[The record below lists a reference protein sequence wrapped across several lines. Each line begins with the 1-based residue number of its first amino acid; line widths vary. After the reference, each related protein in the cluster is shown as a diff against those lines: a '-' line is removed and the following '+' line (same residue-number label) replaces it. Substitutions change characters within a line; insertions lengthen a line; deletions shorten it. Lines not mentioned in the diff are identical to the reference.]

1 MADKAVIQ
9 TLHNEVEDRRE
20 SIIQFLRDICAIP
33 SMDSQLGE
41 VGERIAAEMRQLG
54 FDEIRFDKMGNIL
67 GRVGHGP
74 TVIVYDSHIDTVG
87 IGDADAWEWDPFEGK
102 VEDGIFY
109 ARGASDEKG
118 STPGMVYGIALG
130 RDLGLFSKDDFTI
143 YYFGNMEEWCDGIGP
158 NSFVE
163 VDPKVRPD
171 FVVIGEPTNLDV
183 YRGHKGRLELKI
195 TVKGK
200 SAHAAANQLGD
211 NATYKMMPIIDA
223 ISKMEPELG
232 THEFLGSGKITVS
245 DMKVS
250 TPSIN
255 AVPDECSIFIDRR
268 MTFGETREDVR
279 VQLENIVPIDS
290 KAQVTIEELFY
301 EEPSYTGF
309 VFPVDK
315 YYPAW
320 ALDEDHPLVA
330 IGQDTRRAIG
340 LPDTP
345 SGKWGFS
352 TNGTYWAGKAG
363 IPSIGFGPGS
373 ELNAHTI
380 EEHVPLDEVVKAT
393 EFYALLP
400 AMLRKQWS
408 DVTENY
414 PKPLRWV
421 ANGRPRTIAA
431 SAAVDDLFPEGIFK
445 KVSNFHRQIPGYKIS
460 PLKSLPNLASMIGV
474 DSIWVK
480 DEAERMDLNSFKV
493 MGGYFA
499 VYRFIREKLGLDEDQ
514 ELTYA
519 QLMSDDVQAQLQD
532 VIFATATDGNHGRGV
547 AWAASQ
553 LGCKAI
559 IYVHKD
565 TTQARIDS
573 ITEKGAE
580 VHVIDGTYDDAV
592 KQITIDAQKN
602 KWQIISDTSWE
613 GYRNIPTWVMQGY
626 TTLVAEAQAQLAA
639 QGIIKPTHI
648 FIQGGVGALAAATI
662 GFYRQR
668 FGEDQPVAVVIEP
681 DAAACLLESA
691 NIGDGKPH
699 SVDGDLKTIMAGL
712 ACGEPSPL
720 AWDVLWDCADAF
732 VACPDYVAAKGMRVY
747 AVPLKDDPFIV
758 SGESGAVT
766 LGALMF
772 ITEYPEFAP
781 LKDWLNLGPNSQ
793 VLLINSEG
801 NTDPDYFRRVVWEGS
816 EPVPDKYRWSPSFL
830 GVKHMNPSSK

>member
-1 MADKAVIQ
+1 MMDKNLSR
-9 TLHNEVEDRRE
+9 TLHTQVEDRRD

-41 VGERIAAEMRQLG
+41 VGERIAEEMRQLG
-54 FDEIRFDKMGNIL
+54 FDEVRFDTMGNIL

-87 IGDADAWEWDPFEGK
+87 IGDPDAWEWDPFEGK

-130 RDLGLFSKDDFTI
+130 RDLGLIPKDEFTV
-143 YYFGNMEEWCDGIGP
+143 YYFGNMEEWCDGIAP

-163 VDPKVRPD
+163 VDPKIKPD

-200 SAHAAANQLGD
+200 SAHAAANHLGD
-211 NATYKMMPIIDA
+211 NATYKMLPIIEG
-223 ISKMEPELG
+223 ISKMEPYLG
-232 THEFLGSGKITVS
+232 THEFLGNGKITVS

-279 VQLENIVPIDS
+279 TQLEELIPADR

-301 EEPSYTGF
+301 DEPSYTGF
-309 VFPVDK
+309 TFPVDK

-363 IPSIGFGPGS
+363 IPSIGFGPGN

-393 EFYALLP
+393 EFYAMLP
-400 AMLRKQWS
+400 AILKNKWEE
-408 DVTENY
+408 VTENY
-414 PKPLRWV
+414 PKPIEWV
-421 ANGRPRTIAA
+421 ANSRPRSIEA
-431 SAAVDDLFPEGIFK
+431 SAAVDNLFPKGISQQ
-445 KVSNFHRQIPGYKIS
+445 VSDFHRQIPSYQIS

-474 DSIWVK
+474 GGIWVK
-480 DEAERMDLNSFKV
+480 DEAKRLDQNSFKV
-493 MGGYFA
+493 MGGFFA
-499 VYRFIREKLGLDEDQ
+499 IYQFIREKLGLTVDQ

-519 QLMSDDVQAQLQD
+519 QLMSDDVKAQLGELT
-532 VIFATATDGNHGRGV
+532 FAAATDGNHGRGV
-547 AWAASQ
+547 AWSASQ
-553 LGCKAI
+553 LGCNSI

-565 TTQARIDS
+565 TSQARINS
-573 ITEKGAE
+573 IKDKGAE
-580 VHVIDGTYDDAV
+580 VQVIDGTYDDAV
-592 KQITIDAQKN
+592 KQLATDAQMN
-602 KWQIISDTSWE
+602 NWQIISDTSWE
-613 GYRNIPTWVMQGY
+613 GYADVPARIMQGY
-626 TTLVAEAQAQLAA
+626 TTLMAEVQMQLAA
-639 QGIIKPTHI
+639 QGIVKPTHI

-668 FGEDQPVAVVIEP
+668 FGEDQPIAVIVEP

-691 NIGDGKPH
+691 KIGDGKPH
-699 SVDGDLKTIMAGL
+699 NIDGDLQTIMAGL

-747 AVPLKDDPFIV
+747 SAPLKGDPFII

-766 LGALMF
+766 LGALMYIAEF
-772 ITEYPEFAP
+772 PEFAP
-781 LKDWLNLGPNSQ
+781 LKDQLKLGPNSQ

-801 NTDPDYFRRVVWEGS
+801 NTDPDYFRRIVWEGI
-816 EPVPDKYRWSPSFL
+816 EPVPEKYRWSPSFL
-830 GVKHMNPSSK
+830 GVKHTNPNS